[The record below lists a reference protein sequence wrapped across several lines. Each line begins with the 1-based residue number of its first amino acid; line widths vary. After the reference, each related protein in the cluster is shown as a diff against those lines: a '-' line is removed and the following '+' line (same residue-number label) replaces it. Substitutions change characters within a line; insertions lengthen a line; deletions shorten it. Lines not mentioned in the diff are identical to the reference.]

1 MTNEMTMPVE
11 KVSEKKHT
19 NSYAYLA
26 IMLGVLTAFAPFVT
40 DFYLPALPS
49 LTEYFSAS
57 PALIQMSLTMS
68 MLGLACGQLIVGP
81 VSDKYGRKKLLV
93 GSLVIFL
100 ITTLLCLFAPS
111 IHTFNLYRLF
121 QGMAASGGLVIAK
134 SVTTDSFR
142 GKLLSKFLALVSAIT
157 GIAPVMAPVF
167 GGILL
172 KFTSWRGTFVML
184 LILGVAL
191 LLLSMNFTE
200 TLPPRRRSKK
210 SLISTFSLYGKVLR
224 NGEYLRFLIVFI
236 FSQFVLFSYIA
247 SSPFILQVRFG
258 FSPME
263 FSFAFA
269 LNAVAIGLGCA
280 LSGKFSDD
288 LKALRVG
295 SIGIFVAAIYTLCTL
310 LLSNSAILVESS
322 LVVLMFTFGLL
333 QPPVTALTLR
343 TERSNGGTAGA
354 LMGALGFVMGSIA
367 SPLVGIGN
375 VSKTTG
381 IAILCGSFAT
391 LLMAIYAISRQKK
404 AELSK

>member
-1 MTNEMTMPVE
+1 MTNEMTISSG
-11 KVSEKKHT
+11 KISEKKYT
-19 NSYAYLA
+19 NSYVYLA
-26 IMLGVLTAFAPFVT
+26 ILLGVLTAFAPFVT

-49 LTEYFSAS
+49 LTEYFGAS
-57 PALIQMSLTMS
+57 TALVQTSLTMS

-81 VSDKYGRKKLLV
+81 ISDKYGRKKLLI
-93 GSLVIFL
+93 GSLVVFL
-100 ITTLLCLFAPS
+100 ITTVLCLLAPS

-121 QGMAASGGLVIAK
+121 QGMAASGGLVISK

-172 KFTSWRGTFVML
+172 KFTSWKGTFVL
-184 LILGVAL
+184 LLVLGICL

-200 TLPPRRRSKK
+200 TLAPRRRSKK

-224 NGEYLRFLIVFI
+224 NGEYLRFLVIFV

-247 SSPFILQVRFG
+247 SSPFIFQVRFG
-258 FSPME
+258 FSPIS
-263 FSFAFA
+263 FSLVFAM
-269 LNAVAIGLGCA
+269 NAVAIGVGCA

-295 SIGIFVAAIYTLCTL
+295 SVGIFVAAIYAFVTLVF
-310 LLSNSAILVESS
+310 SSSPILVESS
-322 LVVLMFTFGLL
+322 LFVLMFSFGLL
-333 QPPVTALTLR
+333 QPPVTAQTLR
-343 TERSNGGTAGA
+343 TERSNGGTASA
-354 LMGALGFVMGSIA
+354 LMGSLGFVMGSIA
-367 SPLVGIGN
+367 SPLVGMGN

-381 IAILCGSFAT
+381 TALLCGGLAT
-391 LLMAIYAISRQKK
+391 LLAMIFAISSRKK
-404 AELSK
+404 AELAK